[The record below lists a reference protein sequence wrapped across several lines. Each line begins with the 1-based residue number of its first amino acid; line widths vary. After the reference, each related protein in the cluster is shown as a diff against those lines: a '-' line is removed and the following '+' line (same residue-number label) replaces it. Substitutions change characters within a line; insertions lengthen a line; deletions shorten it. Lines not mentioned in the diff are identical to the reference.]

1 MLHSIGEAA
10 GLTPT
15 LARLLADGMRSDDT
29 ALPFQAPKSMLN
41 VPLSGA
47 RRFAAQSWS
56 FQRMRAVGKAHGAT
70 LNDVL
75 LAMCSGALRRYLLDA
90 DALPA
95 ESLVAAIPV
104 ALPVDRDTDGGNAV
118 TMVLCSLA
126 TDIDDPHERLRRI
139 HTSMLAAK
147 NVMAGRSALQISL
160 FGLATA
166 TGPAAANLLPGFAGR
181 ARPAYNLVI
190 SNVPGPRSTLYWN
203 GARAVGWY
211 PVSIPT
217 EGNAVNITVVSYAD
231 NIEFGLIGCRRS
243 IPHLQRLL
251 DDLEHSLR
259 ELESAPASS
268 LQGQKTS
275 DRNSKGYVTVAI
287 LDRFR
292 LDDRVAVVT
301 GASSGLGVAF
311 ARAFAEAGAD
321 VVLAARRPDRLQQ
334 TAACVRAAGRSALC
348 VPTDIADPAQVQH
361 MVEAAMA
368 QFGKIDILIN
378 NAGIG
383 TAIPATRE
391 APEQFRQVIDVNL
404 NGAYWAAQA
413 CARVMRP
420 GSTIVNIS
428 SVLGLTTAS
437 LPQAAYSASK
447 AGLIGLTRDLAQQ
460 WGTRKGIRVNALA
473 PGFFESE
480 MTDEYPDGYLDRMT
494 PRMVLGRIG
503 NPDELAASA
512 IWLAS
517 DASGYVTGQTVAVDG
532 GITIT

>member
-1 MLHSIGEAA
+1 
-10 GLTPT
+10 
-15 LARLLADGMRSDDT
+15 
-29 ALPFQAPKSMLN
+29 
-41 VPLSGA
+41 
-47 RRFAAQSWS
+47 
-56 FQRMRAVGKAHGAT
+56 
-70 LNDVL
+70 
-75 LAMCSGALRRYLLDA
+75 
-90 DALPA
+90 
-95 ESLVAAIPV
+95 
-104 ALPVDRDTDGGNAV
+104 
-118 TMVLCSLA
+118 
-126 TDIDDPHERLRRI
+126 
-139 HTSMLAAK
+139 
-147 NVMAGRSALQISL
+147 
-160 FGLATA
+160 
-166 TGPAAANLLPGFAGR
+166 
-181 ARPAYNLVI
+181 
-190 SNVPGPRSTLYWN
+190 
-203 GARAVGWY
+203 
-211 PVSIPT
+211 
-217 EGNAVNITVVSYAD
+217 
-231 NIEFGLIGCRRS
+231 
-243 IPHLQRLL
+243 
-251 DDLEHSLR
+251 
-259 ELESAPASS
+259 
-268 LQGQKTS
+268 
-275 DRNSKGYVTVAI
+275 VTVAI

-321 VVLAARRPDRLQQ
+321 VVLAARRADRLQQ
-334 TAACVRAAGRSALC
+334 TAAIVRAAGRSALC
-348 VPTDIADPAQVQH
+348 VPTDIADPVQVQH
-361 MVEAAMA
+361 MVLAAMER
-368 QFGKIDILIN
+368 FGKIDILIN
-378 NAGIG
+378 NAGVG

-391 APEQFRQVIDVNL
+391 TPDQFRQVIDINL

-428 SVLGLTTAS
+428 SVLGLTTAE

-447 AGLIGLTRDLAQQ
+447 AGLNGLTRDLAQQ